1 MPTDRNY
8 ITVAELNYYV
18 NRVFEAEELLHNVPV
33 VGEVSGCSVVKNNC
47 YFTLKDEKA
56 QIKVVYFNVSSKFV
70 PSNGEKVL
78 VRGTVDYYQAGGQI
92 NVKAYEITRF
102 GMGAMYAKLEA
113 LKASLASEGIF
124 DESHK
129 KPIPKYPVNIG
140 LITSTKGAAMQDFFR
155 TIGLNDSKQNITVI
169 DVRVQGDYCV
179 SDVVCALTYA
189 DAYGFDVIIL
199 ARGGGSFEDLF
210 PFNDESIVR
219 TIYSMKTPLISAIG
233 HETDYTLC
241 DFVSDYRAITPTA
254 AAEKVA
260 VSDKEMRD
268 KIAEL
273 LGEVKQ
279 LTIEKYKSEVEN
291 LSDIISDIS
300 DAANGLL
307 KEKYKTIGF
316 LLQTAKIRTGH
327 LFDINARKTSEYINL
342 LENLNPLKLLSKGYF
357 RILHD
362 KKVVTDFS
370 SIDENSEIVVIGQK
384 EKITATVTKKE
395 SVCLTT
401 NQ

>member
-8 ITVAELNYYV
+8 ITVTELNYYV

-33 VGEVSGCSVVKNNC
+33 VGEVSGCSLVKNNC

-56 QIKVVYFNVSSKFV
+56 QIRVVYFNVSSRYV

-102 GMGAMYAKLEA
+102 GMGAMYAKLEE
-113 LKASLASEGIF
+113 LKQNLAAEGIF

-129 KPIPKYPVNIG
+129 KTIPPYPVNIG
-140 LITSTKGAAMQDFFR
+140 LITSTKGAAMQDFFH
-155 TIGLNDSKQNITVI
+155 TIGHNGSKQNVTVI
-169 DVRVQGDYCV
+169 DVRVQGEYCV
-179 SDVVCALTYA
+179 GDVVCALTYA

-210 PFNDESIVR
+210 PFNDETVVR
-219 TIYSMKTPLISAIG
+219 TIYSMKTPIISAIG

-260 VSDKEMRD
+260 VSDEEMRGKIIELMEKIKKLIED
-268 KIAEL
+268 KYRL
-273 LGEVKQ
+273 
-279 LTIEKYKSEVEN
+279 EVEN
-291 LSDIISDIS
+291 LSDIIYNVSS
-300 DAANGLL
+300 AANGLL
-307 KEKYKTIGF
+307 KEKYVSIRY
-316 LLQTAKIRTGH
+316 LLQNAKIRMEN
-327 LFDINARKTSEYINL
+327 LFETKKRKITELINL
-342 LENLNPLKLLSKGYF
+342 LENVNPLKLLSKGYF
-357 RILHD
+357 RVLHN
-362 KKVVTDFS
+362 KEVISDFTE
-370 SIDENSEIVVIGQK
+370 IDENSEIEVIGQY
-384 EKITATVTKKE
+384 EKITAKVTKKE
-395 SVCLTT
+395 RI
-401 NQ
+401 